1 MLSHT
6 RNSVVL
12 TAIDRALYQMQ
23 SIASFA
29 PAGHAG
35 VVMTKRIMVADDNLS
50 IRRALRNI
58 LEFGHDWKVDVEAMN
73 GREAVE
79 KAKQLHPDLI
89 VLDVSMPLMSG
100 LEAAR
105 ELRRIM
111 PATPVILCS
120 LHTNEILQRQA
131 SAVGVTAVVS
141 KMQNMQMLVRKATEL
156 LQVP

>member
-1 MLSHT
+1 
-6 RNSVVL
+6 
-12 TAIDRALYQMQ
+12 MQ
-23 SIASFA
+23 SIATFA
-29 PAGHAG
+29 LARHAG
-35 VVMTKRIMVADDNLS
+35 DLMTKRIMVADDNPA
-50 IRRALRNI
+50 IRRALRHI
-58 LEFGHDWKVDVEAMN
+58 LEFGQDWRVEGEAVN
-73 GREAVE
+73 GREAIE

-100 LEAAR
+100 LDAAR

-156 LQVP
+156 LEIP